1 MKSCVAVGE
10 AWIRITKLSID
21 LFSILR
27 NVDAIPNDSD
37 ITEQIKSILVAIKNA
52 SEACVRL
59 RLADIQAI

>member
-10 AWIRITKLSID
+10 AWIRITKVSID

-27 NVDAIPNDSD
+27 NVNAFPNDSD
-37 ITEQIKSILVAIKNA
+37 ITEQIKCILVAIKNA
-52 SEACVRL
+52 SEVCVRL